1 MKRVMDENKRKMR
14 EMEAQQQCSGV
25 RIELGNEVGWLADL
39 PGDFDAYS
47 CKQSYGFM
55 YEK

>member
-1 MKRVMDENKRKMR
+1 MDANKRKMR